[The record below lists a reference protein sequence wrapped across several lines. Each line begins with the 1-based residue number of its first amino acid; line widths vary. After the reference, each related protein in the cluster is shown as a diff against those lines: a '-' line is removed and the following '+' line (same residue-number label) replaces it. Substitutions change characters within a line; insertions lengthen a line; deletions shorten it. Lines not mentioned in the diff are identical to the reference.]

1 MSLAS
6 MTSDMRL
13 ARVLRCARC
22 VFSGAIRTQVLRHL
36 RASFDLGVVFGRD
49 PDTRP
54 FSGDKSPY
62 YCLLA
67 ENCCPTTRFVSECR
81 PTTAPVSESCPTNEL
96 RVEKSPDNGARIGK
110 LLGSAARVRMSPDNA
125 ARVRMSTERGVSA
138 RSPSRSEPCVRI
150 PLENPKAGETR

>member
-1 MSLAS
+1 MHA
-6 MTSDMRL
+6 
-13 ARVLRCARC
+13 VCARAQ
-22 VFSGAIRTQVLRHL
+22 SGHRCCAIFGRHLIWEPFLGVIRTQE
-36 RASFDLGVVFGRD
+36 
-49 PDTRP
+49 P
-54 FSGDKSPY
+54 FSGDRSPY